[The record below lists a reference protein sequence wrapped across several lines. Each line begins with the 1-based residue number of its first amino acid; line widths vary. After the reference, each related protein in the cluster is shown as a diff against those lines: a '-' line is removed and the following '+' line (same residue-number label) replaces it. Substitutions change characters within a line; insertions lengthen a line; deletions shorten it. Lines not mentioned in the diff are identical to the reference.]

1 MGAAAVADKTK
12 RIADFRA
19 RLELRDDEEPLERSK
34 MITGSMGPQ
43 GIGTETVCLCRG
55 EVLAALARVLDQ
67 NPQSGASHHA
77 RVAVVASRLAPYVGG
92 VDPLAVFYAALIHDI
107 GAPRDGIDPPHQWNL
122 EEQANQL
129 LLRSHPLVGAQVAA
143 EVPGLLGVAPII
155 LNHHEWVNGH
165 GYPRGKRGE
174 EIGSAAQ
181 ILRFADT
188 CDMVLREQAAP
199 DLIAFIHAI
208 ESRTRTQVDTSIM
221 HSGTEA
227 LGERGLYPQLLAAE
241 DVDLLVQSAI
251 RRLGAEDF
259 AATDAEVTGLL
270 ELFGHLTD
278 AHPSD
283 KIGHSRRVAAL
294 AVLVAMA
301 IGLSERETILVKWAA
316 LVHDVGLVGV
326 PKAILD
332 KPGLLNE
339 EEIAEVRRH
348 AVLTEAFLRPVRGLE
363 EVARV
368 AASHGE
374 AFDGSGYPRGLQG
387 RGIPMGGRILAVC
400 DTFDALTSRRP
411 YREARDTSLAID
423 ILVKGSGSLFD
434 PDIVASAVPIFLIAN
449 GADEPKLSRAL

>member
-1 MGAAAVADKTK
+1 
-12 RIADFRA
+12 
-19 RLELRDDEEPLERSK
+19 
-34 MITGSMGPQ
+34 MITRPPDPP
-43 GIGTETVCLCRG
+43 GIGAETVCLCRG
-55 EVLAALARVLDQ
+55 ELLAALAQILDRTRR
-67 NPQSGASHHA
+67 PGVSHHA

-92 VDPLAVFYAALIHDI
+92 AEPLAVFYAALIHDI
-107 GAPRDGIDPPHQWNL
+107 GASRDSIDPPHLWNL
-122 EEQANQL
+122 QEQANQP
-129 LLRSHPLVGAQVAA
+129 LLRSHPLIGAQIAA

-155 LNHHEWVNGH
+155 LDHHEWANGH
-165 GYPRGKRGE
+165 GYPRGKRGG
-174 EIGSAAQ
+174 EIGPAAQ
-181 ILRFADT
+181 VLRLADT

-199 DLIAFIHAI
+199 DLVAFIHAI
-208 ESRTRTQVDTSIM
+208 ESRTRAQVDTAIA

-227 LGERGLYPQLLAAE
+227 LGEPGLYPQLLTAE

-259 AATDAEVTGLL
+259 AATDAEVTDLL

-278 AHPSD
+278 AHPAD

-301 IGLSERETILVKWAA
+301 IGLSPRETTLVKWAA
-316 LVHDVGLVGV
+316 LVHDVGLVDV
-326 PKAILD
+326 PKTILD
-332 KPGLLNE
+332 KPGLLDEN
-339 EEIAEVRRH
+339 EIAEVRRH
-348 AVLTEAFLRPVRGLE
+348 AATTEKLLQPVHGLE

-387 RGIPMGGRILAVC
+387 RGIPIGGRILAVC

-434 PDIVASAVPIFLIAN
+434 PDIVASAVPVFLIAN
-449 GADEPKLSRAL
+449 GAEEPEPAGTH

>member
-1 MGAAAVADKTK
+1 MVV
-12 RIADFRA
+12 FRA
-19 RLELRDDEEPLERSK
+19 LRKIRKDRKRLEKK
-34 MITGSMGPQ
+34 MVPGPRNPRRTA
-43 GIGTETVCLCRG
+43 TETVCLCRG
-55 EVLAALARVLDQ
+55 EVLAALARILDS
-67 NPQSGASHHA
+67 NRGASVSHHA
-77 RVAVVASRLAPYVGG
+77 RVAVVASQLASHLGEA
-92 VDPLAVFYAALIHDI
+92 DPLAVFYAALIHDI
-107 GAPRDGIDPPHQWNL
+107 GASRDGIDPPYLWNL
-122 EEQANQL
+122 EEQANQPI
-129 LLRSHPLVGAQVAA
+129 LRSHPLVGAQVAA

-155 LNHHEWVNGH
+155 LNHHEWANGH

-174 EIGSAAQ
+174 EIGPAAQ

-199 DLIAFIHAI
+199 DLVAFVHAI
-208 ESRTRTQVDTSIM
+208 EGRTRTQVATSIA
-221 HSGTEA
+221 HAGTEV
-227 LGERGLYPQLLAAE
+227 LGEPDFYPQLLAPE
-241 DVDLLVQSAI
+241 NVDLLVQSAI
-251 RRLGAEDF
+251 RRLGAEDM

-270 ELFGHLTD
+270 ELFGYLTD
-278 AHPSD
+278 AHPAD

-294 AVLVAMA
+294 TVLVAMA
-301 IGLSERETILVKWAA
+301 LGLSERETTLVKWAA

-326 PKAILD
+326 PKTILD
-332 KPGLLNE
+332 KPGLLDENE
-339 EEIAEVRRH
+339 VAEVRRH

-434 PDIVASAVPIFLIAN
+434 PDIVAAAVPIFLIAN
-449 GADEPKLSRAL
+449 GADEPELSRPL